1 MYGWLVSAFIRVATG
16 SATVAITTASGLLIP
31 VMTAHPELDQ
41 THKAL
46 IVVVVLVHGGPISSG
61 SSVVGRLYADKE

>member
-1 MYGWLVSAFIRVATG
+1 LGDAVV
-16 SATVAITTASGLLIP
+16 
-31 VMTAHPELDQ
+31 D
-41 THKAL
+41 KAL